1 MYTAKERAIF
11 RYWNGKRHV
20 WGDPVL
26 LYERLAAETGGDPV
40 GLLEKADGRVELPPE
55 LTLEQ
60 RQAAQDSLKVQAN
73 EQIRAAVRSAFAM
86 VPWNP
91 EADKPEDAGATAQE
105 CDDALDALYAFFDD
119 QKKSAGDMPAS
130 EAPSETSADN
140 SVTPDSSASGG
151 SQAD

>member
-26 LYERLAAETGGDPV
+26 LYERLATETGGDLV
-40 GLLEKADGRVELPPE
+40 GLLDKADGKIELPPE

-60 RQAAQDSLKVQAN
+60 QENARTALKAQAN
-73 EQIRAAVRSAFAM
+73 ERIRDAVRSAFGMA
-86 VPWNP
+86 PWNP
-91 EADKPEDAGATAQE
+91 EAEKPEDAGATAQE

-119 QKKSAGDMPAS
+119 QKKSAGDTPAS
-130 EAPSETSADN
+130 ELPSETSADG
-140 SVTPDSSASGG
+140 SLTGGSLASGG
-151 SQAD
+151 SPDA